1 MKTIKQHLFP
11 FSFMLIIPVLNIFY
25 ILLNHSRHE
34 VSSLVTKFDQSI
46 PLVEFFVLPYLIWY
60 PFILLTMLYLCI
72 KEREIYFKTLI
83 AYAVGLIICYMTY
96 LVFQT
101 TVPRPE
107 LTGNDIFTRM
117 LAMVY
122 KADQPYNCFPS
133 IHVLSCYLMMKAI
146 YKSSIK
152 NRVNQAVVYSNSIM
166 IILSTLFVKQHV
178 ILDVASGIL
187 VGELVYR
194 LVDAYYEKDR
204 ILLWDKKRK
213 SLVSFKRR
221 WRMSKD
227 FEI

>member
-1 MKTIKQHLFP
+1 
-11 FSFMLIIPVLNIFY
+11 
-25 ILLNHSRHE
+25 
-34 VSSLVTKFDQSI
+34 
-46 PLVEFFVLPYLIWY
+46 
-60 PFILLTMLYLCI
+60 
-72 KEREIYFKTLI
+72 
-83 AYAVGLIICYMTY
+83 
-96 LVFQT
+96 
-101 TVPRPE
+101 
-107 LTGNDIFTRM
+107 
-117 LAMVY
+117 MVY

-152 NRVNQAVVYSNSIM
+152 NRVNQAVVYSNSII

-221 WRMSKD
+221 WRMNKD